1 MTSVVA
7 TPRINTNDDKVG
19 VVNWH
24 VAEGDY
30 VEAGQDVVD
39 LETSKAVV
47 TIAAEMSGYV
57 KPMGKKGAVLKVG
70 APLYLC
76 APSVEALAAEV
87 PAAAPVASKAN
98 GAAKS
103 APVTA
108 PARVSSAPALPNE
121 FGITRFSRAALQLIR
136 ERGLSEKDFTGAGLV
151 TTHTIN
157 GTGLP
162 SSQTQA
168 PVPQAAASLVSL
180 PLLAAPATPRED
192 FVSLGKLA
200 EIETLSTGEAGN
212 INSMLS
218 ISFESQHIRDRLTNE
233 NAFDG
238 SIQPLILFELSRLLK
253 KWPQFTAFF
262 DEDAIH
268 YYDRVDLGVAFDL
281 GAGLKVVT
289 YKDSDKMMPID
300 FFERTIDVGLRYL
313 DNRLRPDELVGST
326 LTVTDLS
333 GFNILHFHP
342 LINGRQS
349 AIIGLGGDAHQA
361 GFPMTITMTFDHRVS
376 NGREVG
382 TFLNELRDRLLAY
395 APQTLYPV
403 ETSYYEEI
411 AEVAAEPGQFVAAS
425 QACDTCG
432 IASEEYYET
441 FGTAAYL
448 LAYFRPDGSMGA
460 VCHRCHGG
468 H

>member
-1 MTSVVA
+1 MTTVVA

-19 VVNWH
+19 VVHWH

-30 VEAGQDVVD
+30 VDAGQDVVD

-47 TIAAEMSGYV
+47 TISADTAGFV
-57 KPMGKKGAVLKVG
+57 KPLGKKGSVLKVG
-70 APLYLC
+70 APLYIC
-76 APSVEALAAEV
+76 APTVDGLAAAV
-87 PAAAPVASKAN
+87 PAATPAAAKAN
-98 GAAKS
+98 TTAR
-103 APVTA
+103 APANAPLVTA
-108 PARVSSAPALPNE
+108 PNAAPALPTE
-121 FGITRFSRAALQLIR
+121 FGLTRFSRAALQLMA
-136 ERGLSEKDFTGAGLV
+136 ERGLSEKDFAGAGLV
-151 TTHTIN
+151 TARTV
-157 GTGLP
+157 TGAGQSEAPAALSVAQP
-162 SSQTQA
+162 SPAIVA
-168 PVPQAAASLVSL
+168 PALM
-180 PLLAAPATPRED
+180 AAPATPREES
-192 FVSLGKLA
+192 VSLGKLA

-212 INSMLS
+212 INSMLTVT
-218 ISFESQHIRDRLTNE
+218 FPSQAIRDRLAAE

-262 DEDAIH
+262 DDDAIH
-268 YYDRVDLGVAFDL
+268 YYDRIDLGVAFDL

-289 YKDSDKMMPID
+289 YKDADKMMPID

-333 GFNILHFHP
+333 GFNILYFHP
-342 LINGRQS
+342 LINGRQA
-349 AIIGLGGDAHQA
+349 AIIGLGADIHQP
-361 GFPMTITMTFDHRVS
+361 GYPMSITMTFDHRVS

-395 APQTLYPV
+395 APQTFYP
-403 ETSYYEEI
+403 
-411 AEVAAEPGQFVAAS
+411 AEPTYEVVEAIAYEPEALPIAV

-432 IASEEYYET
+432 VPSDEYYEA

-468 H
+468 Y